1 MSWKV
6 LTAIAVGAMAGA
18 WLRYWLGLVVNG
30 ITTRLLL
37 GTLLANTLG
46 CFIAGMIVYLSQK
59 FTLDKTMLTALQVGF
74 LGSLTTFSAYI
85 SEFMS
90 KLLAGDWL
98 TALMQLMVHLLS
110 GMLGFMVAVWLA
122 KQLW

>member
-6 LTAIAVGAMAGA
+6 YTAIAVGAMAGA

-37 GTLLANTLG
+37 GTLLANTFG
-46 CFIAGMIVYLSQK
+46 CFLAGLIVYLSQK

-85 SEFMS
+85 SEFVT

-98 TALMQLMVHLLS
+98 AALVQLMVHLLC
-110 GMLGFMVAVWLA
+110 GVLAFLVAVWIA